1 MMDLAAVVLQS
12 AGSTSPDATTW
23 IIGILVT
30 ILIAVLA
37 AMGAIIKVA
46 YDASQKLG
54 VTLYGAEDGENGGF
68 ISESIK
74 RHEELQQQHE
84 KVYEQLLIQGRLL
97 SELAYAFSDIA
108 EELNDEEDLN
118 ISVNLDR
125 IEDLREKKDDERY
138 GVDPDSADD

>member
-1 MMDLAAVVLQS
+1 MMDFAAVILQS

-54 VTLYGAEDGENGGF
+54 VTLYGADDGEKGGF